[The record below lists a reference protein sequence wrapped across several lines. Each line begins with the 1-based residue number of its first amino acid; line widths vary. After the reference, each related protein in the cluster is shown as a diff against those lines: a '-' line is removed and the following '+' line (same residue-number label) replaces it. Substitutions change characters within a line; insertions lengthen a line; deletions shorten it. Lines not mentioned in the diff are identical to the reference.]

1 MDLIL
6 WRHAEAEDGHDDL
19 ARQLTTKGQQQ
30 ACSSGAWLAAQ
41 LPPHYRVWASV
52 AARSQQTAAHL
63 PPDFEIIPA
72 LNPDAQAPAL
82 ADLLR
87 RLAPDATLVWV
98 GHQPWIGQLCAW
110 LLNGDGRPAAYWSVK
125 KSGFWWFELW
135 FDAEGQVQAKLKA
148 VLTPAVLK
156 SPNTKK

>member
-41 LPPHYRVWASV
+41 LPPHYRVWASA

-63 PPDFEIIPA
+63 PPSFDIIPA
-72 LNPDAQAPAL
+72 LNPDAQAPVL
-82 ADLLR
+82 AELLQR
-87 RLAPDATLVWV
+87 QAPDATLVWV

-110 LLNGDGRPAAYWSVK
+110 LLNGHWQPAAYWSVK
-125 KSGFWWFELW
+125 KSGFWWFEVR
-135 FDAEGQVQAKLKA
+135 FDADGQVQAKLKA
-148 VLTPAVLK
+148 ALTPAVLK